1 MDIKQGYFNVPME
14 QSSKD
19 ITAFTCPFG
28 LFSFE
33 KMSQGLVNSPFTFQ
47 RLMDKCMGDL
57 NMKEV
62 LVFIDDLIVHGK
74 SLEETE
80 ERLLKTLRRLRTFGL
95 KVDPQK
101 MYLL

>member
-1 MDIKQGYFNVPME
+1 MAEP
-14 QSSKD
+14 SKD

-47 RLMDKCMGDL
+47 RLMDKCVGDM

-62 LVFIDDLIVHGK
+62 LVFLDDLIIHGK
-74 SLEETE
+74 ILS
-80 ERLLKTLRRLRTFGL
+80 RGS
-95 KVDPQK
+95 
-101 MYLL
+101 